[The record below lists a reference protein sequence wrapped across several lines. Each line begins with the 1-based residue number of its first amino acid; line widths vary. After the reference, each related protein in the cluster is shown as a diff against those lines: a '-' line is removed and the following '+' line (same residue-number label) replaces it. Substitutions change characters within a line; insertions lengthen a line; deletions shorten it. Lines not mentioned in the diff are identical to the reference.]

1 MIEQEKRIVTPQE
14 ADWRFQELRLVPDV
28 NVSHSH
34 QITPKWL
41 EGYRQQC
48 DRQIEIA
55 RRENPREGKAVE
67 AMLRERQRHVA
78 RLCGII
84 FAARKEAGQ

>member
-1 MIEQEKRIVTPQE
+1 MIKQEQRVISPQE

-28 NVSHSH
+28 NVSHAH
-34 QITPKWL
+34 QITPAWL

-48 DRQIEIA
+48 DRQIAIA

-78 RLCGII
+78 HLCDII
-84 FAARKEAGQ
+84 FAARKEAAR

>member
-1 MIEQEKRIVTPQE
+1 MIEQEKRIITPQE

-28 NVSHSH
+28 NVSHAH
-34 QITPKWL
+34 QITPQWL
-41 EGYRQQC
+41 EGYNTQC
-48 DRQIEIA
+48 IKQIEAA

-78 RLCGII
+78 HLCDII
-84 FAARKEAGQ
+84 FAARKEAAR